1 MSFEE
6 GLNLFKAGDYETAL
20 TIFEEITG
28 SDLQNHKAW
37 NALGVTYSKLG
48 RTEDAGL
55 CFDNALKIKP
65 GAQVYLRN
73 KEVNE
78 KKLPVIPKEEPK
90 SLPHFS
96 DPKKKLNKKMLVF
109 SGIIVLIFI
118 LGIAVFSYL
127 SSGPSLI
134 GSKEQNPVQNTNLIK
149 PSETVGISD
158 AQRYNN
164 SITKGINEMKG
175 NLPGDAVNSF
185 EEGIRLN
192 SQDPRAYTGKGYA
205 LIDQGKYPD
214 AVRTFNTAIKLDPGN
229 QDAQKGKEIAIV
241 AGGSSTS

>member
-20 TIFEEITG
+20 MIFEEITE
-28 SDLQNHKAW
+28 SDFQNHKAW

-48 RTEDAGL
+48 RTEDAVS

-65 GAQVYLRN
+65 DAQVYQKN
-73 KEVNE
+73 KKINE
-78 KKLPVIPKEEPK
+78 KKLPVILKEEPK
-90 SLPHFS
+90 SLTHIS
-96 DPKKKLNKKMLVF
+96 NSKKKLNKKMLVF

-127 SSGPSLI
+127 SSGPSLT
-134 GSKEQNPVQNTNLIK
+134 GSKEKNPVQNTNLII

-175 NLPGDAVNSF
+175 NLPEDAVNSF
-185 EEGIRLN
+185 EDGIRLN
-192 SQDPRAYTGKGYA
+192 SQDPLAHTGKGFA
-205 LIDQGKYPD
+205 LIDQGKYND
-214 AVRTFNTAIKLDPGN
+214 AIRTFNTAIKLDPGN
-229 QDAQKGKEIAIV
+229 IDAEKGKEIAI
-241 AGGSSTS
+241 AAMGSSG